1 MTRPRTPGE
10 CHTPAPASQPAPR
23 GWAVGFS
30 LFWCEA
36 RDRDNHRVPADGV
49 GKWRRPGRHRWWRSG
64 PWPWYIAA
72 AFIAGVVLV
81 AVLVATLVVGRAAV
95 HFGITPSVKASLWK
109 PNAGN
114 YCVGLGELSTPLGQ
128 NALII
133 TMVANAAPTAA
144 SRSASIAYYHD
155 FTHDLTPPTGA
166 DVARIVASYQCPP
179 SK

>member
-1 MTRPRTPGE
+1 MASANGE
-10 CHTPAPASQPAPR
+10 ER
-23 GWAVGFS
+23 
-30 LFWCEA
+30 
-36 RDRDNHRVPADGV
+36 
-49 GKWRRPGRHRWWRSG
+49 GRHRWWRSG

-72 AFIAGVVLV
+72 ALIAGVVVV

-114 YCVGLGELSTPLGQ
+114 YCAVLGELSTPGQ
-128 NALII
+128 SALII
-133 TMVANAAPTAA
+133 AIVADAAPTAA
-144 SRSASIAYYHD
+144 SRSAVLAYYHD

-166 DVARIVASYQCPP
+166 DVARIVASYPCPP